1 MDARRRRRKRRGE
14 EGRNAPPH
22 HHHVGPATVDRGY
35 SANLTVVT
43 NMLAGCDKKS
53 ALQKKLT
60 MKPSCLVFPDSF
72 NFR

>member
-1 MDARRRRRKRRGE
+1 MRGGGGGGGKGGVKK
-14 EGRNAPPH
+14 EGMHPPP

-53 ALQKKLT
+53 ALQKKTYNEAKLSGL
-60 MKPSCLVFPDSF
+60 P
-72 NFR
+72 

>member
-1 MDARRRRRKRRGE
+1 MRGGGGGKGGGE

-53 ALQKKLT
+53 ALKKTYNEAKLSGL
-60 MKPSCLVFPDSF
+60 P
-72 NFR
+72 